1 MMVTV
6 TSIPYSKRVCF
17 RWLIK
22 LLNAKRILSMQNL
35 FLILKKYENFIPM
48 NSVLKFLLIL
58 FGLVGIAFVYS
69 CSDDIDPELTELKV
83 SRLFSPTN
91 LEVRV
96 INQTSARLTWEAVSN
111 ADSYEVEFYENG
123 NEDFSGTPV
132 KTKSGLTMKDLPYL
146 EPGFRG
152 ETEYS
157 VRVKAVADDIA
168 DSKWVS
174 ASFITG
180 TEQIF
185 YDINPDDLTHNSV
198 VLRWPAGE
206 VATTI
211 ILTPGDI
218 VHNIT
223 EDEIAAGAAL
233 ITGLASETDYVAV
246 MKRDN
251 DTRGTISF
259 RTLIDL
265 GGAIQVFP
273 EDNLVEIIANAQPD
287 DAFALMPGE
296 YVIDGNISVSNTISL
311 KGVYPN
317 EKPVIKGAVIRMSG
331 GAGLE
336 LRNLILDGTTSDG
349 NQTIV
354 YDEELATP
362 YGDVVIDGCEISNYT
377 KGVFYASKAVLIESV
392 TITNTIYSNIVCDG
406 GDFID
411 FRGGMTKKLDF
422 INNTVYNSAFDRDLI
437 RMDSGGSTNFPGN
450 SCVVTFENNTL
461 YNVINKEGTTRRIMY
476 VRHADHSIYIR
487 KNLFSNVL
495 ANYSR
500 QSETNIVEYDRNNYH
515 NSPNLYDNGFTHFDA
530 TSTYLTVDPGF
541 ADPENADF
549 TVSHEDIIF
558 YEIGDMRWLP

>member
-1 MMVTV
+1 MNTIFKYLIILLGTV
-6 TSIPYSKRVCF
+6 GMIGFY
-17 RWLIK
+17 
-22 LLNAKRILSMQNL
+22 
-35 FLILKKYENFIPM
+35 
-48 NSVLKFLLIL
+48 
-58 FGLVGIAFVYS
+58 G
-69 CSDDIDPELTELKV
+69 CSDDIDPEITDLEL

-96 INQTSARLTWEAVSN
+96 INQTSVRLTWDAVN
-111 ADSYEVEFYENG
+111 YAESYEVEFYENG
-123 NEDFSGTPV
+123 NEDFAGTPV

-152 ETEYS
+152 DTEYS
-157 VRVKAVADDIA
+157 VRVKAVAENIA

-174 ASFITG
+174 TAFETG

-185 YDINPDDLTHNSV
+185 YDVDPDDLTHNSV
-198 VLRWPAGE
+198 ILRWPPGE

-211 ILTPGDI
+211 TIAPGNL

-223 EDEIAAGAAL
+223 DEEIAEGAAL
-233 ITGLASETDYVAV
+233 IEGLSSETDYVAV

-273 EDNLVEIIANAQPD
+273 EDDLVAIIDNAEPD

-296 YVIDGNISVSNTISL
+296 YVIDGNIGVSKTVSL

-317 EKPVIKGAVIRMSG
+317 QKPVIKGAIIRMSG

-336 LRNLILDGTTSDG
+336 LRNLILDGSTSDG
-349 NQTIV
+349 NQTII
-354 YDEELATP
+354 YDEELSTP
-362 YGDVVIDGCEISNYT
+362 YGKVVIDGCEISNYT

-392 TITNTIYSNIVCDG
+392 SITNTIYSDIECNG

-422 INNTVYNSAFDRDLI
+422 INNTVYNSAADRDLI
-437 RMDSGGSTNFPGN
+437 RMDDDGSDNFPGN

-476 VRHADHSIYIR
+476 VRHADHSIFVR
-487 KNLFSNVL
+487 NNLFSNVL

-500 QSETNIVEYDRNNYH
+500 QSQTNIVEFDRNNYH
-515 NSPNLYDNGFTHFDA
+515 NSPNLYDNSFPHFDGS
-530 TSTYLTVDPGF
+530 TTYLTVDPEF
-541 ADPENADF
+541 ADPANADF
-549 TVSHEDIIF
+549 TVSQEDIIF
-558 YEIGDMRWLP
+558 YQIGDRRWIP